1 MAVIKQIKDSNDIIH
16 DIIDT
21 KDTAGIK
28 PSTKTLYLIGTTT
41 YNGSDA
47 NPTSITNT
55 CGDSVY
61 VNPNT
66 RSLNAEI
73 LNADTI
79 NTGQFATREISTHKI
94 TLGTDFILSGV
105 PTPSMSL
112 GDNFSVTKDATSGV
126 TSMSLGDF
134 NVDSSGAVSAGA
146 VSAESININNSLN
159 IGTHFTADSSGA
171 VNAWSIACGSNAT
184 VSGNI
189 VVGSGTG
196 DTVPSPTSGVLKC
209 NTLTCFA
216 AGSTD
221 TSIIVRGYDGTITA
235 EGDIT
240 AKGFYQSSD
249 ERLKTF
255 TEDYNINLDDIK
267 NIKTGRFY
275 WNSDDNRVI
284 NGGVTAQ
291 SVEKYFPELV
301 KEDENGTKTVNYDG
315 LAVVAIAAIKKLTER
330 IEELENIVYNK

>member
-1 MAVIKQIKDSNDIIH
+1 MAVIKQIKDSAGNLH
-16 DIIDT
+16 DIINTDT
-21 KDTAGIK
+21 KDTAGI
-28 PSTKTLYLIGTTT
+28 STTTRPLYLIGTYINETSANSLPEKIATT
-41 YNGSDA
+41 HS
-47 NPTSITNT
+47 
-55 CGDSVY
+55 CGDLIVVDPTTGKLS
-61 VNPNT
+61 
-66 RSLNAEI
+66 AEI
-73 LNADTI
+73 I
-79 NTGQFATREISTHKI
+79 NTGELNTPQFYAQLLSGRKI
-94 TLGTDFILSGV
+94 TIGDFIV
-105 PTPSMSL
+105 DTPS
-112 GDNFSVTKDATSGV
+112 AV
-126 TSMSLGDF
+126 TSMSLGENF
-134 NVDSSGAVSAGA
+134 SVSQSGA

-159 IGTHFTADSSGA
+159 VGTHFIVDSSGA
-171 VNAWSIACGSNAT
+171 VSAGSIVCDTNAT

-255 TEDYNINLDDIK
+255 TEEYDINLDDIK